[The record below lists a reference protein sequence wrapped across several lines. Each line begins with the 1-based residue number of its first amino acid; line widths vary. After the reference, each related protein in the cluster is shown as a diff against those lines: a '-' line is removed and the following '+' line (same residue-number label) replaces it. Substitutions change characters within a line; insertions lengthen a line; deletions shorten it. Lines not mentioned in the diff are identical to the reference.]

1 MNAPPVP
8 LAMPLPP
15 PGSPVPQFS
24 TTAAVSGREVSP
36 ASFKGKRAVLVL
48 HGSKSTDAAKDVSK
62 ALRAKYKP
70 SEVFSASLVDLR
82 SFGGL
87 WKKVAEAQVKS
98 NYEKMATKVKEAQP
112 GEDPADWVVICPDWD
127 GSVGKALGV
136 EDPDSNPTVIV
147 VGADGKVKGT
157 LQGPGLGEKALAL
170 LG

>member
-1 MNAPPVP
+1 M
-8 LAMPLPP
+8 LPP
-15 PGSPVPQFS
+15 PGTPVPPFT

-36 ASFKGKRAVLVL
+36 QAFKGRRAVLVL
-48 HGSKSTDAAKDVSK
+48 HGSKSTEVAKEVSK

-70 SEVFSASLVDLR
+70 DEVFSASLVDLR

-87 WKKVAEAQVKS
+87 WKKVAEAQVKA
-98 NYEKMATKVKEAQP
+98 NYEKMAGKVKENQP

-147 VGADGKVKGT
+147 VDADGKVKAS
-157 LQGPGLGEKALAL
+157 LQGADAAPKTMAL

>member
-1 MNAPPVP
+1 MG
-8 LAMPLPP
+8 LPP
-15 PGSPVPQFS
+15 PGSPLPAFT

-36 ASFKGKRAVLVL
+36 ASFKGRRAVLVL
-48 HGSKSTDAAKDVSK
+48 HGSKSTEAAKDVSK
-62 ALRAKYKP
+62 ALRAKHKP

-87 WKKVAEAQVKS
+87 WKKVAEAQVKA
-98 NYEKMATKVKEAQP
+98 NYEKMAGKVKEAQP

-147 VGADGKVKGT
+147 VGADGKVKGAI
-157 LQGPGLGEKALAL
+157 QGAGLGEKAMAL

>member
-1 MNAPPVP
+1 
-8 LAMPLPP
+8 MPLPM
-15 PGSPVPQFS
+15 PGSPVPAFS
-24 TTAAVSGREVSP
+24 VSAAVSGREVSP
-36 ASFKGKRAVLVL
+36 AAFKGRRAVLVL

-62 ALRAKYKP
+62 TLRAKYKP
-70 SEVFSASLVDLR
+70 SEVFSASIVDLR

-98 NYEKMATKVKEAQP
+98 NYEKMAGKVKEAQP

-127 GSVGKALGV
+127 GSVGNGLGV

-147 VGADGKVKGT
+147 VGADGRVQGA
-157 LQGPGLGEKALAL
+157 LQGPGLGEKTMAL

>member
-1 MNAPPVP
+1 
-8 LAMPLPP
+8 MPLPP
-15 PGSPVPQFS
+15 PGSPVPAFS

-36 ASFKGKRAVLVL
+36 ASFKGRPAVLVL
-48 HGSKSTDAAKDVSK
+48 HGSKSTEVAKDVSK

-87 WKKVAEAQVKS
+87 WKKVAEAQVKA
-98 NYEKMATKVKEAQP
+98 NYEKMAGKVKEAQP

-127 GSVGKALGV
+127 GSVGKALGLD
-136 EDPDSNPTVIV
+136 DPDNNPAVIV
-147 VGADGKVKGT
+147 VGADGKVKGA
-157 LQGPGLGEKALAL
+157 LQGAGLGEKVLAL

>member
-1 MNAPPVP
+1 MG
-8 LAMPLPP
+8 LPP
-15 PGSPVPQFS
+15 PGSPVPTFA

-36 ASFKGKRAVLVL
+36 AAFKGRKAVLVV

-62 ALRAKYKP
+62 ALRAKHKP
-70 SEVFSASLVDLR
+70 SEVFSASIVDLR

-98 NYEKMATKVKEAQP
+98 NYEKMSGKVKEAQP

-136 EDPDSNPTVIV
+136 EDPDTTPTVIV
-147 VGADGKVKGT
+147 VGADGKVKGA
-157 LQGPGLGEKALAL
+157 LQGASLGEKTMAL